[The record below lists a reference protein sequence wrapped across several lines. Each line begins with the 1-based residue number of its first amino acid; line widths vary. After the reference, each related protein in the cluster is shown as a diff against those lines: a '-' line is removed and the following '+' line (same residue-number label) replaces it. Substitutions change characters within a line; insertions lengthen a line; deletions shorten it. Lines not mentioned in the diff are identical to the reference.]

1 MAVPNTETFDLETVI
16 NVVNPTS
23 DDLTDCFADA
33 VSSKFNATY
42 KAQYYAAAGNKN
54 NLLMFRDYDAGVS
67 NLLTVIATSTGSI
80 PPDKVILIENYSV
93 PSQTINFTWQ
103 YVSQTGST
111 FVATVQYGGTTR
123 AVGYTTPTINDT
135 LETNPTSNYAYQQP
149 FSISGGENSTLTFK
163 LVLLTATTDTVPSS
177 PDNAAS
183 YTLCI
188 NCA

>member
-1 MAVPNTETFDLETVI
+1 MAVPNTTTFDLETVI

-42 KAQYYAAAGNKN
+42 KAQYYAAAGDKN

-67 NLLTVIATSTGSI
+67 NLLTVTADSTGGI
-80 PPDKVILIENYSV
+80 PPVKVILIQNNSV
-93 PSQTINFTWQ
+93 DSQAITYTWQ

-111 FVATVQYGGTTR
+111 LVATIQYGGTTR

-135 LETNPTSNYAYQQP
+135 LDQYNYAFQDP

-163 LVLLTATTDTVPSS
+163 LVLLTAATDTVPSS